1 MTRKRERERE
11 RNGRWMAE
19 TADQWPPVKATD
31 DGKVNHRAAV
41 VRIQPTGLPSF
52 FFVVF
57 IAEKKCWCFLSF
69 LFLFFFFHSDPRS
82 SFPFRDG
89 HQFLRE
95 MLRKTL

>member
-1 MTRKRERERE
+1 
-11 RNGRWMAE
+11 MAE
-19 TADQWPPVKATD
+19 AADQWPPVKATD

-52 FFVVF
+52 FFFFVF
-57 IAEKKCWCFLSF
+57 IAEKKMLVFSLVFIS
-69 LFLFFFFHSDPRS
+69 FLFFFHSHPRS